1 MSEGVQVLDIIIFAL
16 LAGFLFFQLRR
27 VLGRRTGN
35 EKPPFKPMPMPGAQP
50 GAPASSGGREDNVI
64 ALPPRGADAKPAG
77 APDGLADTS
86 ADLGPSLADGLTQI
100 KAADSGFS
108 ADGFLTGARAA
119 FEMILEAFARGDAKA
134 LRPFLADDV
143 FAKFSAAIEARERA
157 GEVLESTLVG
167 IRSAELVEA
176 QLQGRDAVITVKVV
190 SEQVNVTKKRD
201 GTVVDGDP
209 SEVVLLTDVWTFRR
223 NTRARDP
230 NWALIA
236 THVPN

>member
-35 EKPPFKPMPMPGAQP
+35 EKPPFKPMPMPGTQP
-50 GAPASSGGREDNVI
+50 GGREDNVA
-64 ALPPRGADAKPAG
+64 ALPARGADAKPADAKSTG
-77 APDGLADTS
+77 AQVGEGETS
-86 ADLGPSLADGLTQI
+86 GDPGPSVADGLTKI
-100 KAADSGFS
+100 KAADPSFS

-143 FAKFSAAIEARERA
+143 FAKFAAAMEAREHA
-157 GEVLESTLVG
+157 GEVLESTLVD

-176 QLQGRDAVITVKVV
+176 QLQDRDAVITVKIV
-190 SEQVNVTKKRD
+190 SEQVNVTKRRD
-201 GTVVDGDP
+201 GTVIDGDP
-209 SEVVLLTDVWTFRR
+209 NEVVLLTDVWTFRR